1 MKTNHAYSTL
11 EITPAYSVEANQVRH
26 ALLERGLETPLIAD
40 RQNRDS
46 KYQRIKQS
54 FTDIVTTLGLDLTD
68 DSLCETPHRI
78 AKMYVDEIF
87 SGLDYSNFPKIS
99 VIENKMGIDEMIKIS
114 DIGLTSTCEH
124 HFITIDGTARVAYIP
139 KDKIIGLSKINRIV
153 RFFAQRPQV
162 QERLTRQILIA
173 LQTLLQTDDVAVSID
188 ATHYCVKSRGIM
200 DANSHTQTTALGG
213 VFREKHKTRAEFLS

>member
-11 EITPAYSVEANQVRH
+11 EVTPAYSVEANQVRH
-26 ALLERGLETPLIAD
+26 ALLERDLETPLIAD
-40 RQNRDS
+40 RQDRDS

-99 VIENKMGIDEMIKIS
+99 VIEN
-114 DIGLTSTCEH
+114 
-124 HFITIDGTARVAYIP
+124 
-139 KDKIIGLSKINRIV
+139 
-153 RFFAQRPQV
+153 
-162 QERLTRQILIA
+162 
-173 LQTLLQTDDVAVSID
+173 
-188 ATHYCVKSRGIM
+188 
-200 DANSHTQTTALGG
+200 
-213 VFREKHKTRAEFLS
+213 